1 MRRVFYVSTLFLLL
15 GILTSCSDNSKR
27 LDATQLAELFAS
39 DTRAKF
45 TTLRF
50 EGSVRFNADYSAHL
64 IVPALGEDD
73 GKWYLNDD
81 QICVKWNKA
90 LKKAEVCAYLHL
102 KENGTFSVRN
112 PATNVSLGSFT
123 ILN

>member
-1 MRRVFYVSTLFLLL
+1 MRRIFYISTLVLFG
-15 GILTSCSDNSKR
+15 GILTSCSDSSKR
-27 LDATQLAELFAS
+27 LDTIQLAELFAS
-39 DTRAKF
+39 EARAKF

-50 EGSVRFNADYSAHL
+50 EGSVRFNADNSAHL
-64 IVPALGEDD
+64 TIPALGEDD
-73 GKWYLNDD
+73 GEWHLNGD

-90 LKKAEVCAYLHL
+90 LKNVEVCAYLNL